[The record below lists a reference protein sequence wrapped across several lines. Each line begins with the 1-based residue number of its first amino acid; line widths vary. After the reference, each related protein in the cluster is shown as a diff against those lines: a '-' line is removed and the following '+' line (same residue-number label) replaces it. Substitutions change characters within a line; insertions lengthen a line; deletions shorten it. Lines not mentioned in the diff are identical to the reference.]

1 MINYIFPILIIAFT
15 FFFSSFST
23 YANLND
29 DIKWNRW
36 PTIDLNNYL
45 LYQFII
51 IFLLVLIL
59 LYNKFY
65 VNKKIIMKTTLDEKW
80 KKVKTLTFALKKMKK
95 NIENYSKSDFYHEL
109 NWFFREYFSILDVK
123 NSDTLTLKELKQI
136 ILDKELMI
144 LFEKS
149 YLNEFNDKRDLIN
162 TRLDIIDKL
171 VNIIK

>member
-1 MINYIFPILIIAFT
+1 MINYIFSILITVFT
-15 FFFSSFST
+15 FFFSTFST
-23 YANLND
+23 YAND
-29 DIKWNRW
+29 DIIWIRW
-36 PTIDLNNYL
+36 PLIDLNKYL

-51 IFLLVLIL
+51 IFLLVLL
-59 LYNKFY
+59 VVYNKFY
-65 VNKKIIMKTTLDEKW
+65 VNKKIIVKNIIDEKW
-80 KKVKTLTFALKKMKK
+80 KRIKTLIISLKKLKK

-109 NWFFREYFSILDVK
+109 NLFFREYFSILDVK

-136 ILDKELMI
+136 ILDKELII

-149 YLNEFNDKRDLIN
+149 YLNEFNDKRDTIN

>member
-1 MINYIFPILIIAFT
+1 MTNYIFSILIISFT
-15 FFFSSFST
+15 IFFPSIST

-36 PTIDLNNYL
+36 PAIDLNNYL

-51 IFLLVLIL
+51 IFLLVLL
-59 LYNKFY
+59 VVYNKLY
-65 VNKKIIMKTTLDEKW
+65 VNKKIIVNNIIDEKW
-80 KKVKTLTFALKKMKK
+80 KRRKTLIISLKKLRK

-123 NSDTLTLKELKQI
+123 NSDTLTLKELKQT
-136 ILDKELMI
+136 ILDKELII

-149 YLNEFNDKRDLIN
+149 YINEFNDKRDIIN